1 MLPFLFTFLT
11 IMSLTARE
19 PIIKLSSSHTYQPIN
34 PIKQVFQ
41 QIPSI
46 DAERK
51 AIGVEP
57 VIDLSI
63 GQPHIPLQMQA
74 IDSFI
79 EYLESLKTM
88 PPDELS
94 KEMGYGNGLVITETR
109 QLISRLFSE
118 SYPEVAGG
126 FIPEEVMTAN
136 GATGAM
142 NAILNVLVDAG
153 DEIVIFAPYFSIYEQ
168 QVRSLGGSLI
178 SIPLSLNRSNSDLLD
193 ETLRSHPKIKA
204 LIWNDPNNPLGT
216 KANREELQNLA
227 QVIEKYP
234 DLIIIHDEIYKDI
247 VHNDE
252 TLSLLN
258 VAPQLKA
265 RSFIIRCIGKDILGA
280 PAIRGGMIAAPISM
294 QTSNGSKVNF
304 IKLMTNQQFLDGSGI
319 SILVQKIVGLSI
331 EQKLS
336 GVSREWEIGM
346 KKEYAENIKSVV
358 SALLDMG
365 LKPLVHPNGA
375 FYVMAD
381 ASRLLGKSIPRKIG
395 CIDNLHTKVGKELK
409 NDIDIASFFLHAAGV
424 AVVPG
429 SSFGTDHCSFRISC
443 TKPKD
448 RLIQATQRMK
458 KAIESLE

>member
-1 MLPFLFTFLT
+1 MLSFLFMFLT
-11 IMSLTARE
+11 IINLTAKE
-19 PIIKLSSSHTYQPIN
+19 PVINLSSSPTHQLIN
-34 PIKQVFQ
+34 PIKQIFQ

-46 DAERK
+46 DAERR

-74 IDSFI
+74 IESLI
-79 EYLESLKTM
+79 KYLESLKTM
-88 PPDELS
+88 PPEELC

-109 QLISRLFSE
+109 RLISRLFSE
-118 SYPEVAGG
+118 SYPEVTGG
-126 FIPEEVMTAN
+126 FIPEEVMIAN

-142 NAILNVLVDAG
+142 NVILNVLIDAG
-153 DEIVIFAPYFSIYEQ
+153 DEIVIFAPYYSIYEQ
-168 QVRSLGGSLI
+168 QVKSLGGSLI
-178 SIPLSLNRSNSDLLD
+178 PIPLSLSRSNSDLLD

-216 KANREELQNLA
+216 KANREELQSLVR
-227 QVIEKYP
+227 VIEKYP

-247 VHNDE
+247 VHDGG

-258 VAPQLKA
+258 LAPELKA

-280 PAIRGGMIAAPISM
+280 PAMRGGMIAAPISM
-294 QTSNGSKVNF
+294 QTSGGTKVNF

-319 SILVQKIVGLSI
+319 SILVQKIVALSI

-336 GVSREWEIGM
+336 GASREWEIGM
-346 KKEYAENIKSVV
+346 KKEYAENTKSVV
-358 SALLDMG
+358 AALVEMG

-375 FYVMAD
+375 FYVMVD
-381 ASRLLGKSIPRKIG
+381 ATQLLGKSIPNKIG
-395 CIDNLHTKVGKELK
+395 CIDHLHTKIGKELK
-409 NDIDIASFFLHAAGV
+409 NDRDIALFFLHAAGV
-424 AVVPG
+424 AVIPG

-443 TKPKD
+443 TKSKNQ
-448 RLIQATQRMK
+448 LALATQRMK
-458 KAIESLE
+458 KAIENLE